1 MKNLKEHRSDNHFTQ
16 EEVAYILQIPRFKV
30 EQIERMALRKLAFII
45 KRKYKKEDVLW
56 VESSFGQLF

>member
-30 EQIERMALRKLAFII
+30 EQIERMALRKLALIQFSKLVDRQHSSMI
-45 KRKYKKEDVLW
+45 K
-56 VESSFGQLF
+56 

>member
-30 EQIERMALRKLAFII
+30 EQIEKMALRKLAFII
-45 KRKYKKEDVLW
+45 KRKYKKEDVL
-56 VESSFGQLF
+56 